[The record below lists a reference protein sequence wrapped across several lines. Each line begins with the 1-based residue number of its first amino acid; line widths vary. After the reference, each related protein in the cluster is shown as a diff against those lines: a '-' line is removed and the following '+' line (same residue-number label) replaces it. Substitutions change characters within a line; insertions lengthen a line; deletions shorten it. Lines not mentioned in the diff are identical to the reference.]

1 MKLEELINK
10 NYSKLNENDIYI
22 LKYVLKS
29 KIQCCNLGINE
40 LAKRCNVSK
49 TTILRCI
56 KKLEFEGYSEFKV
69 HLKLEESNV
78 YSESEE
84 DNNIEKLIT
93 DINQTI
99 NYFKNRDFTKICK
112 LIYEA
117 EKVFVYG
124 TGAPQ
129 RVVAQALKQ
138 TFFAVNK
145 YLYVIEGEGE
155 FEGLTDKVGEKDL
168 IIIISLSGNTASL
181 EKYTNKL
188 SLKGIEYVSITKL
201 INNKLSTKTPY
212 NLYATTSEFRL
223 DSGNSYETFTIFYI
237 LIEVLF
243 RHYVKYEK
251 EQKVKT
257 LKIEE

>member
-22 LKYVLKS
+22 LKYILRNKTE
-29 KIQCCNLGINE
+29 CYNLGMNE
-40 LAKRCNVSK
+40 LEKRCNVSRS
-49 TTILRCI
+49 TNLRCV

-69 HLKLEESNV
+69 HLKWEENDV
-78 YSESEE
+78 CSEE
-84 DNNIEKLIT
+84 DNNNIEKLIT

-99 NYFKNRDFTKICK
+99 NYFKDRDFTKVCK

-138 TFFAVNK
+138 TFFAINK

-155 FEGLTDKVGEKDL
+155 FEGLIDKVTEKDL
-168 IIIISLSGNTASL
+168 IIIISLSGNTVCL

-188 SLKGIEYVSITKL
+188 SLTGIEYVSITKL
-201 INNKLSTKTPY
+201 VNNKLSTTTPY
-212 NLYATTSEFRL
+212 NLYATTSEFVL
-223 DSGNSYETFTIFYI
+223 NNGHGYETFTMFYI

-243 RHYVKYEK
+243 RHYVEYER
-251 EQKVKT
+251 EQKKGNN
-257 LKIEE
+257 LE

>member
-1 MKLEELINK
+1 MKLEELINS

-22 LKYVLKS
+22 LKYILQNKTECS
-29 KIQCCNLGINE
+29 NLGINE
-40 LAKRCNVSK
+40 LAKRCNVSR

-69 HLKLEESNV
+69 YLKWKENDV
-78 YSESEE
+78 
-84 DNNIEKLIT
+84 DNKNDNIVEKLTT
-93 DINQTI
+93 DINQTV
-99 NYFKNRDFTKICK
+99 NYFKNRDFTEICK
-112 LIYEA
+112 LIYNA
-117 EKVFVYG
+117 DKIFVYG

-155 FEGLTDKVGEKDL
+155 FEGLIDKITKKDL
-168 IIIISLSGNTASL
+168 VIIISLSGNTNSL
-181 EKYTNKL
+181 ENSTNQL
-188 SLKGIEYVSITKL
+188 SLKGVEYISITKL

-212 NLYATTSEFRL
+212 NLYATTSEFIL
-223 DSGNSYETFTIFYI
+223 DNKNSYETFAIFYI

-243 RHYVKYEK
+243 RHYINYE
-251 EQKVKT
+251 
-257 LKIEE
+257 IEMKNSKSKDIE

>member
-1 MKLEELINK
+1 MKLEELINS
-10 NYSKLNENDIYI
+10 NYKKLNENDIYI
-22 LKYVLKS
+22 LKYILQNKVECS
-29 KIQCCNLGINE
+29 NLGINE

-69 HLKLEESNV
+69 YLKWRKNDLNNNSN
-78 YSESEE
+78 
-84 DNNIEKLIT
+84 NNIIEKLTT

-99 NYFKNRDFTKICK
+99 NYFKNRDFTEICK
-112 LIYEA
+112 LIYNA
-117 EKVFVYG
+117 EKIFVYG

-155 FEGLTDKVGEKDL
+155 FEGLIDKITKKD
-168 IIIISLSGNTASL
+168 IVIIISLSGNTVSL
-181 EKYTNKL
+181 ENSINQL
-188 SLKGIEYVSITKL
+188 SLKGIEYLSITKL
-201 INNKLSTKTPY
+201 INNNLSTKTPY
-212 NLYATTSEFRL
+212 NLYSTTSEFTL
-223 DSGNSYETFTIFYI
+223 DNGKNYETFSIFYI

-243 RHYVKYEK
+243 RHYVNYEIEMK
-251 EQKVKT
+251 K
-257 LKIEE
+257 LKPETI